1 MPSSTKLNPKET
13 TMAMTLRL
21 DKVLDDPIINPKT
34 ELSENQDR
42 SGTVIE
48 SEGTGDSENGLC
60 EKTRG
65 EDNQR
70 MKVLEVKAYVLPNP
84 FSPKA

>member
-1 MPSSTKLNPKET
+1 
-13 TMAMTLRL
+13 MAMTLRL

-48 SEGTGDSENGLC
+48 SEGTGDSENGSS
-60 EKTRG
+60 EKTQG
-65 EDNQR
+65 KDSQC
-70 MKVLEVKAYVLPNP
+70 MKVLEVKPYVPPIPSRKGLRIRQLTSNI
-84 FSPKA
+84 